1 MKIGDETEKPWGKVE
16 KDSRVSCEILRYVE
30 SVKFVLYVYIVII
43 MINHM
48 VIFLY
53 INVKAVDKY
62 HFFVS
67 W

>member
-1 MKIGDETEKPWGKVE
+1 MRKSRERFKSFLR
-16 KDSRVSCEILRYVE
+16 DSTICR
-30 SVKFVLYVYIVII
+30 SVKFVFYVYIVII

-67 W
+67 